1 MINNQNQ
8 LMLVADLIAA
18 QFGSSTEVVLHD
30 FTGDLDHSIVYIVNG
45 HVTGRTVGDAP
56 TQSFLRYMN
65 LNGPR
70 KKMEKIRHVS
80 HLPDGRIIRSST
92 VNFFDEDGTLNS
104 SLCINQDITDL
115 VALENAVK
123 GLSDANY
130 FESSTLSSY
139 NEFDAPPSSIHG
151 MMDNIITEGL
161 SAIGTPPDKMNKEAK
176 IKLLKFLDER
186 GVFLIQKSGQK
197 VCSLLGI
204 SKFTLYNY
212 LEEIRG
218 KDKKNSK

>member
-1 MINNQNQ
+1 MIDNQSQ

-18 QFGSSTEVVLHD
+18 HFGSSTEVVLHD
-30 FTGDLDHSIVYIVNG
+30 FTGDVDHSIVYIVNG
-45 HVTGRTVGDAP
+45 HVTGRTIGDAP

-65 LNGPR
+65 LHGPR
-70 KKMEKIRHVS
+70 KKIDKIRHVS
-80 HLPDGRIIRSST
+80 HLSDGRIIRSST
-92 VNFFDEDGTLNS
+92 VNFFDDDGTLTG
-104 SLCINQDITDL
+104 SLCINQDITEL
-115 VALENAVK
+115 VALENAIK

-130 FESSTLSSY
+130 FESSALSTY
-139 NEFDAPPSSIHG
+139 NEFETTPSIHS

-161 SAIGTPPDKMNKEAK
+161 TLIGTPPDKMNKEAK

-197 VCSLLGI
+197 VCNLLGI

-218 KDKKNSK
+218 KDKKGMK

>member
-1 MINNQNQ
+1 
-8 LMLVADLIAA
+8 MLVADLIAA

-45 HVTGRTVGDAP
+45 RHGENRRRRADSVFPALHESQRTEKKDGKDQARISP
-56 TQSFLRYMN
+56 ARWQDHPLFY
-65 LNGPR
+65 R
-70 KKMEKIRHVS
+70 K
-80 HLPDGRIIRSST
+80 L
-92 VNFFDEDGTLNS
+92 FDEDGTLNS

-130 FESSTLSSY
+130 FESSALSSH
-139 NEFDAPPSSIHG
+139 NRFDAPPSSIHG

-218 KDKKNSK
+218 KEKKNSK

>member
-130 FESSTLSSY
+130 FESSALSSY

-151 MMDNIITEGL
+151 MMDNIITEGQDEQGGQNQTAEIPRRTWRFSDSEIGPESL
-161 SAIGTPPDKMNKEAK
+161 QSAGDFQVHPLQLP
-176 IKLLKFLDER
+176 R
-186 GVFLIQKSGQK
+186 G
-197 VCSLLGI
+197 
-204 SKFTLYNY
+204 
-212 LEEIRG
+212 
-218 KDKKNSK
+218 NSR